1 MLRKIKTK
9 YGIFYYCS
17 NYDGEKFYTLF
28 DSDKKFITNFNYKE
42 TIKLIEN
49 VDDLG
54 ELVDIL
60 ALQNITWGNSMIDLL
75 DNVNDWYNLEN
86 ENEIDETYDFIN
98 RVGTTYFTIDFE

>member
-1 MLRKIKTK
+1 MLRKIETK
-9 YGIFYYCS
+9 YGMFYYCS
-17 NYDGEKFYTLF
+17 NYDGESFYTLF
-28 DSDKKFITNFNYKE
+28 DSDKKFITNFNHKE